1 MAVESHDSVGHGLTT
16 IIALTQGFADSVEVK
31 EQLWLQAA
39 HAQRARHRDPRQ
51 DNLSFIVSMEAIEHA
66 PARLRPEHHVLSRDY
81 EQETAPSASESTT
94 MGMGDGHGQALD
106 DRKPTIHDHQHDHQ
120 GVCPEQIGE
129 QCRLMGGV

>member
-1 MAVESHDSVGHGLTT
+1 MAGESHDSVGHGLTT
-16 IIALTQGFADSVEVK
+16 IIALTQGFADSVEIK

-81 EQETAPSASESTT
+81 EQDGTLRIRIHD
-94 MGMGDGHGQALD
+94 DGHGGWAWASLG
-106 DRKPTIHDHQHDHQ
+106 RSGTDHS
-120 GVCPEQIGE
+120 
-129 QCRLMGGV
+129 